1 MCFQFG
7 LSVRCLSNFACYCN
21 FRVRVFTSVY
31 ILFKA
36 CGYVSL
42 YQYLRMF
49 CFLMCFLYVFAKL
62 CPGISWFKRCF
73 SWVISSSWTIQMPI
87 AQDERAPSKEAHVSF
102 MWMVECNNHITKSD
116 TKIPDSR
123 LWILLPVPLWVST
136 FHFSLF
142 TFSFSGTLTLF
153 LNKDG
158 N

>member
-7 LSVRCLSNFACYCN
+7 LSVRCLSNYACYCN

-73 SWVISSSWTIQMPI
+73 SWVISSSWTIQMWI
-87 AQDERAPSKEAHVSF
+87 
-102 MWMVECNNHITKSD
+102 ECNNHITKSD

>member
-1 MCFQFG
+1 MHVTVIFEYG
-7 LSVRCLSNFACYCN
+7 CLH
-21 FRVRVFTSVY
+21 SVY

-123 LWILLPVPLWVST
+123 LWIITST
-136 FHFSLF
+136 TLSLHFSF
-142 TFSFSGTLTLF
+142 FSLHLLF
-153 LNKDG
+153 LWDPHFIFE
-158 N
+158 